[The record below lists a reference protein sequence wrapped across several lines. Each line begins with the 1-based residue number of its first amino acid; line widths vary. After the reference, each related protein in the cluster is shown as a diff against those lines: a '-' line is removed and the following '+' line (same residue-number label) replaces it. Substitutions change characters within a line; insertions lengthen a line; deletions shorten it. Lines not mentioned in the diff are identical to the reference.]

1 MDDLLVTKDLMNLAL
16 FNGIE
21 YQQIEQLREAAQR
34 LDLEPGV
41 TLCIPLTVDEDLY
54 LLLGGRLR
62 LESAEGAKLA
72 DLEPVRIIGE
82 MGVLT
87 GPSRSSRVVVEETA
101 DVLAI

>member
-41 TLCIPLTVDEDLY
+41 TLCNPLTVDEDLY
-54 LLLGGRLR
+54 RR
-62 LESAEGAKLA
+62 
-72 DLEPVRIIGE
+72 
-82 MGVLT
+82 
-87 GPSRSSRVVVEETA
+87 
-101 DVLAI
+101 